1 MGLRLAM
8 IGGWTDI
15 YRKAKGL
22 GFDLTVIQRKADV
35 KPEDLVFV
43 DQLITSALPDKAV
56 IAIVEALHNER
67 PFDSVVS
74 FQELGILNAALI
86 AERLGIRG
94 NPLKPVLLTRDKCL
108 MRKHLQAAGIP
119 SIPFIEVSDSNSVV
133 DFGNEHGWPIMLKPA
148 NGVGSIQVHKIHDA
162 AEVAAVHAEIVADPV
177 FREVTGFD
185 FPDPKLIAEK
195 FIEGREVSVE
205 AVTWGGVHTVVGVTD
220 KLIIGSSNFVEAG
233 HTMPSDLPA
242 QTVLRLEQMVRA
254 FLESIGHLYGPSHTE
269 IILSEAGPIIV
280 ESHTRTG
287 GDRIFEMVEYVYGVD
302 MIGETLKGFAGQ
314 LEGGSEG
321 GKKGSQGGAAIR
333 YMQTLAGT
341 VVGLSGVEEA
351 GKLDGVVRA
360 DIGIRLGATV
370 KESRHS
376 AERPGYVL
384 AVGRT
389 RHDAVSNADR
399 ALRSILVELA

>member
-1 MGLRLAM
+1 MGLRLVM

-15 YRKAKGL
+15 YRKAKDL
-22 GFDLTVIQRKADV
+22 EFDLTVVQRKVDV
-35 KPEDLVFV
+35 KPEDLALI
-43 DQLITSALPDKAV
+43 DQLVTSALPDKAV
-56 IAIVEALHNER
+56 IAIVEALHKDQ

-86 AERLGIRG
+86 ADRLGIRG

-119 SIPFIEVSDSNSVV
+119 SIPFIEVTDSHSVV
-133 DFGNEHGWPIMLKPA
+133 DFGNEHGWPIILKPA
-148 NGVGSIQVHKIHDA
+148 NGVGSIQVHKIHSA
-162 AEVAAVHAEIVADPV
+162 AEVEAVHAEIVADPV
-177 FREVTGFD
+177 FREVAGLD

-205 AVTWGGVHTVVGVTD
+205 AVTWGGMHTVVGVTD
-220 KLIIGSSNFVEAG
+220 KLIIGGSNFVEAG

-242 QTVLRLEQMVRA
+242 QTVLRLEQMVET
-254 FLESIGHLYGPSHTE
+254 FLESIGHVYGPSHTE

-287 GDRIFEMVEYVYGVD
+287 GDRIFEMAEYVYGVD
-302 MIGETLKGFAGQ
+302 MIGETLKGFAGKF
-314 LEGGSEG
+314 EGV
-321 GKKGSQGGAAIR
+321 KKGGQGGAAIR

-341 VVGLSGVEEA
+341 VVGLTGVEEA

-360 DIGIRLGATV
+360 DIGIKLGATV

-384 AVGRT
+384 AIGNT
-389 RHDAVSNADR
+389 RQDAVSNADR
-399 ALRSILVELA
+399 ALRNILVELA